1 MTALATQLAD
11 TAMQLPANERI
22 ALIDLLL
29 RSLNIPTQPDIDAL
43 WAQEA
48 EKRVQDITSGS
59 VSALDGEQVFREIRQ
74 RLQ

>member
-48 EKRVQDITSGS
+48 EKRVRDIASGS